1 MCRAVE
7 LLRTIYITEREFA
20 AGVFAHFIYFADRE
34 RENILD
40 IIISNEKNKIKL
52 FFFDKNMKLNVDVL
66 YSHIIFCVFNVY
78 NLNHMPKST
87 EI

>member
-1 MCRAVE
+1 M
-7 LLRTIYITEREFA
+7 
-20 AGVFAHFIYFADRE
+20 
-34 RENILD
+34 
-40 IIISNEKNKIKL
+40 KKIRSS
-52 FFFDKNMKLNVDVL
+52 FFFDKNIKLNVDVL